1 MRRVEGA
8 AGGLYAW
15 QAEDSRDPFHILRR
29 LLLDEILEEDEV
41 YSWLNYVE
49 EHHGTDKEK
58 KADGTEHKKRS
69 RHHCDTESEDEG
81 EHADIKNAINNLG
94 GLPNNSTI
102 SPAPTSI
109 TGWHLP
115 EDQGSSRRLRVSSTL
130 PRGICRGGTI
140 YIPNRTREDHPGA
153 SSAFASWDN
162 AAAFEGEDE
171 EELGGAAGQEQLFGR
186 PRRQGVGEIW
196 GKIRHAWLRQWRGK
210 GTDNRFYIPRIT
222 RDRANNLRVVWEDED
237 EEYDEHLQERE
248 ENRQRRRGNDG
259 NQGV

>member
-58 KADGTEHKKRS
+58 NADGKEPKKRS
-69 RHHCDTESEDEG
+69 HHSDTESEDEG

-94 GLPNNSTI
+94 GLPNNSAI

-115 EDQGSSRRLRVSSTL
+115 EAQGSSRRLRVSSTL

-140 YIPNRTREDHPGA
+140 YIPNRTREDHSSAG
-153 SSAFASWDN
+153 SAFASWDS
-162 AAAFEGEDE
+162 ATAFEGEDE
-171 EELGGAAGQEQLFGR
+171 EELGGAAGQGQRFGR
-186 PRRQGVGEIW
+186 LRRQGVREIG

-248 ENRQRRRGNDG
+248 ENRQQRRGNGG
-259 NQGV
+259 NQDA